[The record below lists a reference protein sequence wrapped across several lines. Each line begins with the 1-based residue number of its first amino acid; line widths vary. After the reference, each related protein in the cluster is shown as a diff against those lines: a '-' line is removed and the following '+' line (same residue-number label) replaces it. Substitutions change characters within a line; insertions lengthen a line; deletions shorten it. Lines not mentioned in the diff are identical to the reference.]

1 MYSYAFNNDSGLM
14 VGLLRAKP
22 YFNEDEDYA
31 ILLDSIERNRHCGK
45 PGDPFKIILII
56 DADVPIPNATWRRHF
71 AKSRTKSFFPFLF
84 VTVTPSQLLRGVLT
98 MINWV
103 SPPAEISATSA
114 AETFEEA
121 VAWMEQKTGKK
132 LPNAKRLYEEARNLT
147 TTLRGRGF

>member
-1 MYSYAFNNDSGLM
+1 M

-31 ILLDSIERNRHCGK
+31 ILLDSIERNRSCGK
-45 PGDPFKIILII
+45 PGDPFKIILVI

-71 AKSRTKSFFPFLF
+71 AKARTKSFFPFLF
-84 VTVTPSQLLRGVLT
+84 VTVTPSHLLRGVLT

-103 SPPAEISATSA
+103 SPPAETSATSA

-121 VAWMEQKTGKK
+121 VAWLEQKTGKK
-132 LPNAKRLYEEARNLT
+132 VPSAKRLYEEAKHPLATR
-147 TTLRGRGF
+147 R

>member
-1 MYSYAFNNDSGLM
+1 MYSYAFDKGLALM
-14 VGLLRAKP
+14 VGVLRTKP

-31 ILLDSIERNRHCGK
+31 ILIDSIDRNRHCGS

-56 DADVPIPNATWRRHF
+56 DAEVPIPNATWRRHF

-84 VTVTPSQLLRGVLT
+84 VTVTPSHLLRGVLT

-103 SPPAEISATSA
+103 SPPAESSATSA

-121 VAWMEQKTGKK
+121 VAWMEQKSGRK
-132 LPNAKRLYEEARNLT
+132 LPNAKKLYDEARSPMT
-147 TTLRGRGF
+147 RR